1 MADVADSL
9 CRSWLPLHGGRS
21 KAVGRYDSEPS
32 INDLGW
38 LADRDPTDAAFQSLD
53 QSQAVGS
60 LPPSKAEW
68 AILQDYI
75 WLSKFTDSPEVVLNY
90 LTQHGIKDGVMQT
103 VDIVQ
108 KTYPSG
114 SKVSLSLEGDG
125 ESDEEWLVVHVA
137 ANAAWDEAFNIY
149 DQLVDSWIKSVPMPT
164 QHRIHI
170 TYSAR

>member
-1 MADVADSL
+1 MADVADSR
-9 CRSWLPLHGGRS
+9 CGRS

-38 LADRDPTDAAFQSLD
+38 LADRDPTDTAFQALD

-68 AILQDYI
+68 AILHAYN
-75 WLSKFTDSPEVVLNY
+75 WLTNLTDSPEVVLNY

-103 VDIVQ
+103 VDIVKQ
-108 KTYPSG
+108 TFPSG
-114 SKVSLSLEGDG
+114 SDVSLSLEGDG
-125 ESDEEWLVVHVA
+125 ESDEEWLFIHVA
-137 ANAAWDEAFNIY
+137 ANASWDEVFDNYYKFI
-149 DQLVDSWIKSVPMPT
+149 DSWVKSIPMT
-164 QHRIHI
+164 AQHRIRI